1 MTLHAAKGLEFPTV
15 FVVGLE
21 EGLFPSEHSAF
32 DADRLPEERRLC
44 YVGLTR
50 AMQRLYLTHAES
62 RRIYG
67 RTAYRDRSR
76 FLSEL
81 PPEALEDVRP
91 RISVSRPLYASE
103 RVSLDLSGSHLRP
116 RSGSER
122 CQRLGLGPPV
132 EPIATLSAGGGR
144 LVVDLEPG
152 KKVSLRLN
160 TVCLDAGLP
169 SPGKQ
174 SFEVAPAALPEV
186 REKVL
191 RWWADHVDAPQGAV
205 NEAIWQNRE
214 EVRLQPGVVAQFK
227 EPKGTFGAR
236 HGGTAFRLHDGEL
249 VSFDPDGIER
259 FLGTGIFQV
268 LPTSNGLYAIGL
280 GADRKPELW
289 RFALTGD
296 EPWGRVIRLR
306 KESRLRQVVPAGKDR
321 LVLVTDQG
329 VEIVDTQEARVLES
343 IEHDRALAVS
353 AARVGEHGLVV
364 AIRVK
369 GAEGVPQGGDVKGEG
384 QDTYDVR
391 WLDARTGKTRET
403 KRYWNT
409 ECVVAGPAGVFGLT
423 PNGRLRALVGDD
435 FRNLPG
441 ADHWRRLVAVG
452 REVLWVTGDDD
463 RCVALDP
470 RTGAR
475 LHVTSLESADDQAV
489 SCDAETGDLG
499 VVSGRKFRRLRAK
512 DGTVEELPSVPE
524 PEPAAPGAEP
534 TPPPGDGLPPGA
546 RQVPGDPPPAPPAS
560 GEE

>member
-1 MTLHAAKGLEFPTV
+1 MRSVRTREATPMRTTLLATLLLVGTPAFAGDDAAPPGPAPQSGPTLLRDAVKSGDVHALGSQPESYRRVTLHLENR
-15 FVVGLE
+15 
-21 EGLFPSEHSAF
+21 S
-32 DADRLPEERRLC
+32 PEL
-44 YVGLTR
+44 
-50 AMQRLYLTHAES
+50 
-62 RRIYG
+62 
-67 RTAYRDRSR
+67 
-76 FLSEL
+76 LS
-81 PPEALEDVRP
+81 V
-91 RISVSRPLYASE
+91 
-103 RVSLDLSGSHLRP
+103 DLSGSHLRP
-116 RSGSER
+116 RSGGER

-132 EPIATLSAGGGR
+132 EPIETLRAGGGR

-152 KKVSLRLN
+152 KKVSFHLN
-160 TVCLDAGLP
+160 TVCLDSGLP

-174 SFEVAPAALPEV
+174 TFEVSHAALPEV
-186 REKVL
+186 RETVL

-205 NEAIWQNRE
+205 NEAIWQNRA

-227 EPKGTFGAR
+227 EPKGTYGAL
-236 HGGTAFRLHDGEL
+236 HGGTAYRLHDGEL

-268 LPTSNGLYAIGL
+268 LPSSNGLYAVGL

-329 VEIVDTQEARVLES
+329 IEVVDTKEGRVLETL
-343 IEHDRALAVS
+343 EHDRALAVS

-384 QDTYDVR
+384 QDTYDLR
-391 WLDARTGKTRET
+391 WLDARTGKTKES

-423 PNGRLRALVGDD
+423 PNGRLRVLVGDD
-435 FRNLPG
+435 FRNTPS
-441 ADHWRRLVAVG
+441 ADHWKRLVAVG

-463 RCVALDP
+463 RCVAIDP

-475 LHVTSLESADDQAV
+475 LHATSLEGVDDHAV
-489 SCDAETGDLG
+489 SCDLETGDLG
-499 VVSGRKFRRLRAK
+499 VVSGRKLRRLRAK
-512 DGTVEELPSVPE
+512 DGTIEDLPSVPE
-524 PEPAAPGAEP
+524 PEPAPPAEPAPGA
-534 TPPPGDGLPPGA
+534 
-546 RQVPGDPPPAPPAS
+546 DPAAPAPPEPP
-560 GEE
+560 GE